1 MHECVS
7 VMQTGKMTMSQFY
20 YTKPSQSPLHASYMS
35 AQFKVIIKKHNFKSH
50 NSLFVTFIDNKL

>member
-1 MHECVS
+1 
-7 VMQTGKMTMSQFY
+7 MSQFY

-35 AQFKVIIKKHNFKSH
+35 AQFKVITKEKHNFKSN